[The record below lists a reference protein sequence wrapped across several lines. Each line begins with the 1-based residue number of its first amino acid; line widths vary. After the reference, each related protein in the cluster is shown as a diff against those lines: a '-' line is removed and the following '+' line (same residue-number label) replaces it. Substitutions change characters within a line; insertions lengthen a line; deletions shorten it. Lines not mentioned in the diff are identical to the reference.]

1 MARFTF
7 KLPDIGEG
15 ISEAEIVAWHVA
27 IGDRVEEDSPIADMM
42 TDKATV
48 EMESP
53 VTGVVVELAG
63 EVGDQVSIGAALVVI
78 ETDAVDAADEVV
90 AAPLTSAQAETAEQ
104 YEAENPGVE
113 EVVTPPSPLRGEGRG
128 EGQPQAE
135 TQATAPAPHPSPLPN
150 GEREQQARALPNG
163 EREQQAQAV
172 PVAEAEQKAHAL
184 ASPAVRARARDL
196 GIDLASVKTDSDR
209 VRHADLDAYLRY
221 GSGEGYHPPH
231 ASRAREDQPIKVI
244 GMRRRIAENMAASK
258 RAIPHFTYV
267 DEIDVTALE
276 AMRADLNANRGGRPK
291 LTMLPLMIVAI
302 CKTIPDFP
310 MLNAR
315 YDDEAGVVTRHGAIH
330 LGMAA
335 QTDAGLTVPVIRDAQ
350 DRNVWQLAT
359 EITRLAEAARA
370 GKLAPSEMGGGTITV
385 TSLGPLGGIATTP
398 VINRPEVAII
408 GPNKIVERPV
418 FRSDG
423 RGGDEVVRAKLMN
436 LSISCDHR
444 VVDGWDAA
452 SFVQGLKKYLE
463 TPVLLFAD

>member
-15 ISEAEIVAWHVA
+15 IAEAEIVAWHVA
-27 IGDRVEEDSPIADMM
+27 VGDRVEEDQNLADMM

-53 VTGVVVELAG
+53 VSGIVVELAG
-63 EVGDQVSIGAALVVI
+63 EVGDQVAIGSALVVI
-78 ETDAVDAADEVV
+78 ETDADGESEAEARPMDEAARPDGG
-90 AAPLTSAQAETAEQ
+90 AAVQPGDLVEEDR

-113 EVVTPPSPLRGEGRG
+113 EVAANATSVPDRTSQPEHTRAPAQAGAQGGEGTARG
-128 EGQPQAE
+128 SGLP
-135 TQATAPAPHPSPLPN
+135 PA
-150 GEREQQARALPNG
+150 REHDSSKPI
-163 EREQQAQAV
+163 
-172 PVAEAEQKAHAL
+172 L
-184 ASPAVRARARDL
+184 ASPAVRQRAKEL
-196 GIDLASVKTDSDR
+196 GVDLAQVKVVEGDR
-209 VRHADLDAYLRY
+209 IRHADLDAFLRY
-221 GSGEGYHPPH
+221 GAGQGYQSPH
-231 ASRAREDQPIKVI
+231 ASRARADEAIRVI

-258 RAIPHFTYV
+258 RHIPHFTYV
-267 DEIDVTALE
+267 DEIDVTELE
-276 AMRADLNANRGGRPK
+276 RVRADLNANRGGRPK
-291 LTMLPLMIVAI
+291 LTLLPLLIVAI
-302 CKTIPDFP
+302 CRSLPDFP

-315 YDDEAGVVTRHGAIH
+315 YDDEAGVVTRSGRVH
-330 LGMAA
+330 LGMAT

-350 DRNVWQLAT
+350 DQNIWQLAA
-359 EITRLAEAARA
+359 EIARLADAARA
-370 GKLAPSEMGGGTITV
+370 NKLTPQELGGGTITV

-418 FRSDG
+418 FDG
-423 RGGDEVVRAKLMN
+423 DDIRRAKLMN

-452 SFVQGLKKYLE
+452 SYVQALKKLLE

>member
-90 AAPLTSAQAETAEQ
+90 AAPLTPAQAETAEQ

-113 EVVTPPSPLRGEGRG
+113 EVATETPSPLRGEGRG
-128 EGQPQAE
+128 EGPPQAE
-135 TQATAPAPHPSPLPN
+135 APVTAPTPHPSPLPI
-150 GEREQQARALPNG
+150 GEREQQARALPTG
-163 EREQQAQAV
+163 EREQKAHAA
-172 PVAEAEQKAHAL
+172 PAAEAEQKAHAL

-209 VRHADLDAYLRY
+209 VRHSDLDAYLRY

-315 YDDEAGVVTRHGAIH
+315 YDDEAGIVTRHGAIH

-418 FRSDG
+418 FK
-423 RGGDEVVRAKLMN
+423 GDEVVRAKLMN